1 MQRRSDH
8 DHLSLEKPWQP
19 SLAYGRKD
27 TANLVIYVKFPTLHV
42 PHATKNV
49 FIKLTMLLRTSPLL
63 LLPPTLFS
71 LEEKASASMFWA
83 HLTLILICQKDV
95 CVWYSLHTM
104 RSSSSLDIY
113 SKVVLEIATMLRT
126 ANFPWH
132 IIIFL
137 LKVNAQLIRPFR
149 MCCSSYSSTI
159 KSKSCKRDG
168 YKLQFIN
175 ICRGCIL

>member
-63 LLPPTLFS
+63 LLPPTIFS

-95 CVWYSLHTM
+95 CVWYSFHTM
-104 RSSSSLDIY
+104 RSSSSLSRHIQQSSAWNCYDASY
-113 SKVVLEIATMLRT
+113 SKFSMAYYNFFYWRSMRSLFDLSECVVHHT
-126 ANFPWH
+126 AAP
-132 IIIFL
+132 
-137 LKVNAQLIRPFR
+137 LKAKVVKGMDTNYNL
-149 MCCSSYSSTI
+149 
-159 KSKSCKRDG
+159 
-168 YKLQFIN
+168 
-175 ICRGCIL
+175 